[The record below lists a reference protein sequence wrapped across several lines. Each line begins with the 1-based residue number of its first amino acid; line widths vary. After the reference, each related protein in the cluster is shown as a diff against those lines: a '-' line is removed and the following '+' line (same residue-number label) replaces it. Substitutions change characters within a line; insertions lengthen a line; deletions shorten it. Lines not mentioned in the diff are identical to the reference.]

1 MKVGLKKLHESEWLV
16 QVGCAAVKMDRF
28 SIALLNIT
36 LQQLLALE
44 QGQAYSSLENYIKL
58 ALRIKTL
65 KDVECQTLLRALNNK
80 DILIFM
86 MVAKDSELNAIIM
99 KNSGGIL
106 AKQLTSDLANAPLP
120 ERELL
125 KQALRRI
132 IETTFELEGLGQIE
146 FTSAETNYI

>member
-125 KQALRRI
+125 KQALRRV